1 MCFRKFSS
9 TSSSIACCIRS
20 LSSSPLPCIFHTTN
34 HFKEAEEE
42 QQGRE
47 LEIDPHTVTNRAY
60 WTRKIHKLCA
70 FDHNV
75 DEALR
80 LIDQLRLYGYCPDS
94 LNLSSVIHALCD
106 ARRFPEAHRRFF
118 LAVSAHSNVN
128 ESTCNVII
136 ARLLDSRS
144 PESTLHVIRALFH
157 EKPEFVP
164 SLMNYNRL
172 MDQFCALSRPR
183 DAHQVFL
190 EMRNKGHCPNVV
202 SYTTLINGYCGVG
215 EIGDAWNL
223 FDEMSERGV
232 SPNAFT
238 YSILIRGVLRKRDIE
253 KGKALIGNLWE
264 VMIGE
269 EDMHVNTAAFSNVI
283 DCLCREGLFHEV
295 FRIAEDM
302 PQGKCVVE
310 EFAYSQMIDSLC
322 RYGRAYQLLEEGIQ
336 FGYSPSEFTY
346 NLLIEGL
353 CSVSDLDKAKNV
365 LNIMLNKKVVDRTRI
380 YNIYL
385 RAICLT
391 DNPTELL
398 NTLVTMLQTQCQPD
412 LITLNTVING
422 FCKMGRVEEALKVL
436 QDMMSGKFCTPDV
449 VTYTTVVGGLLEVGR
464 DEEALHLLRNT
475 MPMNGI
481 TLGVVTYNTTLHGLF
496 KMHRAD
502 DAMEMFNCMISHG
515 IAADCTTYTIIIDG
529 LFESKRIDEAKRFW
543 DDIVWPSRV
552 HDSYVYSAI
561 LKGLCRSGRVEEACD
576 FLYELVDCGVT
587 LCHVNYNI
595 VIDGACRLGL
605 KKEAYQILGEMRK
618 NGLAPDAVTWRV
630 LDKLHRKRG
639 MQFCDSEDLTLQ
651 SQEPLVN

>member
-1 MCFRKFSS
+1 MCFHKFSS
-9 TSSSIACCIRS
+9 TSSSIQSAIAYCIRS
-20 LSSSPLPCIFHTTN
+20 LSSSPLPFIFRTQHFHTTN

-47 LEIDPHTVTNRAY
+47 LKIDQHTVTNRAY
-60 WTRKIHKLCA
+60 WTRKIHKLYA
-70 FDHNV
+70 FDRNV

-80 LIDQLRLYGYCPDS
+80 LFDQLRLYGYCPDS

-106 ARRFPEAHRRFF
+106 ARRFPKAHRRFF
-118 LAVSAHSNVN
+118 LAISSHSNVN
-128 ESTCNVII
+128 ERTCNVII
-136 ARLLDSRS
+136 TRLLDSRS
-144 PESTLHVIRALFH
+144 PESTLHVIRTLFR

-172 MDQFCALSRPR
+172 MDQFCDLSRPR

-223 FDEMSERGV
+223 FDEMSECGV

-238 YSILIRGVLRKRDIE
+238 YSILICGVLRKRDIE
-253 KGKALIGNLWE
+253 KGKSLIGNLWE

-269 EDMHVNTAAFSNVI
+269 EDTHVNTAAFSNVI
-283 DCLCREGLFHEV
+283 DCLCREGLLHEV
-295 FRIAEDM
+295 FRIAKDM

-310 EFAYSQMIDSLC
+310 EFANSQMIDSLC
-322 RYGRAYQLLEEGIQ
+322 RYSRYNGGARIVYIMKKRGFKPSLVAYNTIVHGICIECDCVRAYQLLEEGIQ
-336 FGYSPSEFTY
+336 FRYSPSEFTY
-346 NLLIEGL
+346 NLLIESL
-353 CSVSDLDKAKNV
+353 CFVSDLDKAKNV
-365 LNIMLNKKVVDRTRI
+365 LNIMLNKKVVDKTRI

-412 LITLNTVING
+412 LITLNTVIND

-464 DEEALHLLRNT
+464 DEEALYLLRNT
-475 MPMNGI
+475 IPMNGI
-481 TLGVVTYNTTLHGLF
+481 TPGVVTCNTTLHGLF
-496 KMHRAD
+496 KMHRVD
-502 DAMEMFNCMISHG
+502 DAMEMFNCMISNG
-515 IAADCTTYTIIIDG
+515 IAADCTTYTIIIDR
-529 LFESKRIDEAKRFW
+529 LFESKRIDEAKCFW

-576 FLYELVDCGVT
+576 FLYELVYCGVT
-587 LCHVNYNI
+587 LCHVN
-595 VIDGACRLGL
+595 
-605 KKEAYQILGEMRK
+605 
-618 NGLAPDAVTWRV
+618 
-630 LDKLHRKRG
+630 
-639 MQFCDSEDLTLQ
+639 
-651 SQEPLVN
+651 